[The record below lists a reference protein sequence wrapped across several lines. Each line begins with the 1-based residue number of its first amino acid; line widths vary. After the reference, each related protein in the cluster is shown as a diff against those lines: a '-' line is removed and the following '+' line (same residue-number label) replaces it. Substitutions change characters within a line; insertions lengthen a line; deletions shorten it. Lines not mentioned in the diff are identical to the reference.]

1 MAEILFDCKDKPE
14 ADGLVTEF
22 LEDLTV
28 SEQKEFLAFIQ
39 GVRFAKGLGKGM
51 KTCCCDVDNRI

>member
-14 ADGLVTEF
+14 ADDLVTEF

-39 GVRFAKGLGKGM
+39 GFRLAKGLGKGM
-51 KTCCCDVDNRI
+51 RNRCCDVDGM